1 MSETGT
7 DGSQGTDGLTGAVTG
22 AARGIGAATA
32 RNLARS
38 GCSLVL
44 VDACRQNPALTCP
57 MPTERDFEAV
67 ADECRAAGAPDV
79 RVCVADA
86 ADGKFPARLA
96 EALDGRTPGAAA
108 AVAGAIHGAPAWQTP
123 DEVWDAMLRANL
135 HSVRRLAEATVPAMK
150 QAGYARFVAV
160 SSAAGL
166 RAMLYLGAHSA
177 AKAAV
182 IGYMPSLAA
191 DLAGTGVTA
200 NAVCPGSTR
209 GELLRA
215 GAAVYDPDDPEEFA
229 GQQLV
234 HRLLEPPEVAEAIA
248 WLCAPGASATTGA
261 VIPVDGGLTS

>member
-7 DGSQGTDGLTGAVTG
+7 DGPKEAEGRTGIVTG
-22 AARGIGAATA
+22 AARGIGAETA
-32 RNLARS
+32 RVLARS
-38 GCSLVL
+38 GWSLVL
-44 VDACRQNPALTCP
+44 VDACRDDPSLTYP
-57 MPTERDFEAV
+57 MPNEKDLDAV

-86 ADGKFPARLA
+86 ADRGFPARLA
-96 EALDGRTPGAAA
+96 DALDGRTPTAAA

-123 DEVWDAMLRANL
+123 DEVWDSMLSANL
-135 HSVRRLAEATVPAMK
+135 HSVRRLAEATVPAMTR
-150 QAGYARFVAV
+150 AGYGRFVAV

-166 RAMLYLGAHSA
+166 RAMLHLGAYSA

-182 IGYMPSLAA
+182 IGYVRSLAA

-209 GELLRA
+209 GEMLRA
-215 GAAVYDPDDPEEFA
+215 SAAVYDLDDPEEFA

-234 HRLLEPPEVAEAIA
+234 RRLLEPREVAEAIA
-248 WLCAPGASATTGA
+248 WLCGPGASAMTGA
-261 VIPVDGGLTS
+261 IVPVDGGLTS